1 MLPLLREPTFSE
13 KWLPPLTSIIGFLEL
28 LKDTTVLDD
37 HQQELVD
44 SATTSAK
51 NLSFLVNDIL
61 DFTRLD
67 SGNFML
73 DPKQVNIYIC
83 LESVID
89 IVHLKAEQA
98 GLVLVLLVERKV
110 PAMVVVDSGRLSQVL
125 LNLLGNSVKFTSSG
139 TVLLQVLCCGDGLRF
154 DVQDTGI
161 GFSVDQA
168 AQLFEPFQQAD
179 KSITRKYGGTGLGLA
194 ICTRVVTLMGGM
206 LEASSAGIGK
216 GSLFHFTI
224 PLSHSHELTVTP
236 NEGPS
241 NSAGESVVSSTISA
255 VPYSFPVPDVSM
267 TTYLKLTELHVAV
280 IDNHPERLCSTVE
293 LVGAFGC
300 HVLPFDSANAFMIE
314 SPAVSIVLY
323 LPESNQN
330 EQLSHV
336 LHSIRQVMKNHIE
349 DDTEKITVLCQMGDT
364 ELIQP
369 HLQMKDDLLVLPL
382 KSRQLLRCL
391 TSNEPI
397 SPIMALRNSRP
408 NDGNI
413 QRSDVYIL
421 LADDVLL
428 NRRLVCAKLNQL
440 GYPNVDDT
448 KNGRECVEKLLSF
461 PPDHYHLILMDVAM
475 PVMDGREAT
484 RMIRESLT
492 HSKVPIVGLTAHVQG
507 AEHQECLDSGMDLV
521 LTKPIETTELQN
533 AIFRYVSTH

>member
-98 GLVLVLLVERKV
+98 GLVLVLLVERAV

-139 TVLLQVLCCGDGLRF
+139 SVLLRVLYCGDGLRF
-154 DVQDTGI
+154 EVQDTGI

-194 ICTRVVTLMGGM
+194 ICTRVVTLMGGK
-206 LEASSAGIGK
+206 LEASSAGVGM

-224 PLSHSHELTVTP
+224 PLSHVP
-236 NEGPS
+236 NEVLS
-241 NSAGESVVSSTISA
+241 NVSGESEVSSTIYA
-255 VPYSFPVPDVSM
+255 VPYSCPVPDVSM
-267 TTYLKLTELHVAV
+267 TTYLMLTEICVAV

-293 LVGAFGC
+293 LVSAFGC
-300 HVLPFDSANAFMIE
+300 KVLSFDSANAFMIE

-323 LPESNQN
+323 LPESKQN
-330 EQLSHV
+330 EELSHV
-336 LHSIRQVMKNHIE
+336 LHGIRLVMRNHLE
-349 DDTEKITVLCQMGDT
+349 DDTEKIAVLCQLGDT
-364 ELIQP
+364 ALIQP
-369 HLQMKDDLLVLPL
+369 HLQTKDDLLVLPL
-382 KSRQLLRCL
+382 KSRQLLKCL
-391 TSNEPI
+391 KSNELI
-397 SPIMALRNSRP
+397 SPIMSPRDPHP
-408 NDGNI
+408 NDSNI

-440 GYPNVDDT
+440 GYPNVDGT